1 MLVNFTVIGGN
12 ASKDLAKRIARRLK
26 AKYVDADTRTF
37 PDGESKIT
45 FRHNLKKSVV
55 LVVQSTYPP
64 VDTNL
69 LQILSII
76 SEVKKISSKIY
87 AIMPYMGYARQD
99 RQFLNGEI
107 VTMSVVAKMLQA
119 AGAKKAIVV
128 DIHSKTALRH
138 FKIPTENVSAIP
150 ELAKYLKKL
159 KLKNPIVVSPDTGG
173 SLRAKKFADVLKSD
187 FIVLKKSRNRKTGKV
202 SIQSTKAD
210 VNGKDLIIV
219 DDIISTGG
227 SVVKATQF
235 LKKQKCKRVFVVCT
249 HGLLVGDAEKNIKK
263 AGVTQIISTNTIPRS
278 ISKVDV
284 SGVIAQAV
292 Q

>member
-1 MLVNFTVIGGN
+1 MLVKFTVIGGN

-26 AKYVDADTRTF
+26 AKYVDVDTRTF

-55 LVVQSTYPP
+55 LIVQSTYPP

-107 VTMSVVAKMLQA
+107 ATMSVVAKMLQA
-119 AGAKKAIVV
+119 AGAKKAITV

-173 SLRAKKFADVLKSD
+173 SLRAKKFADILKSD
-187 FIVLKKSRNRKTGKV
+187 FITLKKSRNRKTGKV

-227 SVVKATQF
+227 SIVKATQF

>member
-159 KLKNPIVVSPDTGG
+159 KLKNPVVVSPDTGG

>member
-1 MLVNFTVIGGN
+1 MLVKFTVVGGN

-26 AKYVDADTRTF
+26 AKYVDVDTKTF

-45 FRHNLKKSVV
+45 FRHNLKKGVV
-55 LVVQSTYPP
+55 LIVQSTYPP

-107 VTMSVVAKMLQA
+107 ATMSVVAKMLQA

-159 KLKNPIVVSPDTGG
+159 KLKNPVIVSPDTGG
-173 SLRAKKFADVLKSD
+173 SLRAKKFADILKSD
-187 FIVLKKSRNRKTGKV
+187 FITLKKSRNRKTGKV

-210 VNGKDLIIV
+210 VKGKDLIIV
-219 DDIISTGG
+219 DDIVSTGG

>member
-1 MLVNFTVIGGN
+1 MLVKFTVVGGN

-26 AKYVDADTRTF
+26 AKYVDVDTRTF

-119 AGAKKAIVV
+119 AGAKKVIVV

-173 SLRAKKFADVLKSD
+173 SLRAKKFADILKSD
-187 FIVLKKSRNRKTGKV
+187 FITLKKSRNRKTGKV

-227 SVVKATQF
+227 SIVKATQF

>member
-12 ASKDLAKRIARRLK
+12 ASKGLAKRIARRLK

-76 SEVKKISSKIY
+76 SEAKKISSKIY

-119 AGAKKAIVV
+119 AGAKKIIAV

-173 SLRAKKFADVLKSD
+173 SLRAKKFADILKSD
-187 FIVLKKSRNRKTGKV
+187 FITLKKSRNRKTGKV

-284 SGVIAQAV
+284 SGVIVEAV

>member
-150 ELAKYLKKL
+150 ELVKYLKKL

-210 VNGKDLIIV
+210 VKGKDLIIV

>member
-1 MLVNFTVIGGN
+1 MLVKFTVVGGN

-26 AKYVDADTRTF
+26 AKYVDVDTRTF

-107 VTMSVVAKMLQA
+107 ATMSVVAKMLQA

-173 SLRAKKFADVLKSD
+173 SLRAKKFADILKSD
-187 FIVLKKSRNRKTGKV
+187 FITLKKSRNRKTGKV

-227 SVVKATQF
+227 SIVKATQF

-278 ISKVDV
+278 VSKVDV

>member
-1 MLVNFTVIGGN
+1 MLVKFTVVGGN

-26 AKYVDADTRTF
+26 AKYVDVDTRTF

-107 VTMSVVAKMLQA
+107 ATMSVVAKMLQA

-159 KLKNPIVVSPDTGG
+159 KLKNPVVVSPDTGG
-173 SLRAKKFADVLKSD
+173 SLRAKKFADILKSD
-187 FIVLKKSRNRKTGKV
+187 FITLKKSRNRKTGKV

-227 SVVKATQF
+227 SIVKATQF

>member
-1 MLVNFTVIGGN
+1 MLVKFTVVGGN

-76 SEVKKISSKIY
+76 SEAKKISSKIY

-119 AGAKKAIVV
+119 AGAKKIIAV

-173 SLRAKKFADVLKSD
+173 SLRAKKFADILKSD
-187 FIVLKKSRNRKTGKV
+187 FITLKKSRNRKTGKV

>member
-1 MLVNFTVIGGN
+1 MLVKFTVVGGN

-26 AKYVDADTRTF
+26 AKYVDVDTRTF

-55 LVVQSTYPP
+55 LIVQSTYPP

-159 KLKNPIVVSPDTGG
+159 KLKNPVIVSPDTGG
-173 SLRAKKFADVLKSD
+173 SLRAKKFADILKSD
-187 FIVLKKSRNRKTGKV
+187 FLTLKKSRNRKTGKV

-210 VNGKDLIIV
+210 VKGKDLIIV

>member
-1 MLVNFTVIGGN
+1 MLVKFTVVGGN

-26 AKYVDADTRTF
+26 AKYVDVDTRTF

-107 VTMSVVAKMLQA
+107 ATMSVVAKMLQA

-173 SLRAKKFADVLKSD
+173 SLRAKKFANILKSD
-187 FIVLKKSRNRKTGKV
+187 FITLKKSRNRKTGKV
-202 SIQSTKAD
+202 SIQSTKTD
-210 VNGKDLIIV
+210 VKGKDLIIV

>member
-12 ASKDLAKRIARRLK
+12 ASKGLAKRIARRLK

-76 SEVKKISSKIY
+76 SEAKKISSKIY

-119 AGAKKAIVV
+119 AGAKKIIAV

-173 SLRAKKFADVLKSD
+173 SLRAKKFADILKSD
-187 FIVLKKSRNRKTGKV
+187 FITLKKSRNRKTGKV

-227 SVVKATQF
+227 SIVKATQF

-278 ISKVDV
+278 VSKVDV

>member
-1 MLVNFTVIGGN
+1 MLVKFTVVGGN

-26 AKYVDADTRTF
+26 AKYVDVDTRTF

-55 LVVQSTYPP
+55 LIVQSTYPP

-107 VTMSVVAKMLQA
+107 ATMSVVAKMLQA

-173 SLRAKKFADVLKSD
+173 SLRAKKFADILKSD
-187 FIVLKKSRNRKTGKV
+187 FITLKKSRNRKTGKV
-202 SIQSTKAD
+202 SIQSTKTD
-210 VNGKDLIIV
+210 VKGKDLIIV
-219 DDIISTGG
+219 DDIVSTGG

>member
-26 AKYVDADTRTF
+26 AKYVDVDTRTF

-150 ELAKYLKKL
+150 ELVKYLKKL

-173 SLRAKKFADVLKSD
+173 SLRAKKFADILKSD
-187 FIVLKKSRNRKTGKV
+187 FITLKKSRNRKTGKV
-202 SIQSTKAD
+202 NIQSTKAD
-210 VNGKDLIIV
+210 VKGKDLIIV

>member
-1 MLVNFTVIGGN
+1 M
-12 ASKDLAKRIARRLK
+12 
-26 AKYVDADTRTF
+26 
-37 PDGESKIT
+37 
-45 FRHNLKKSVV
+45 
-55 LVVQSTYPP
+55 
-64 VDTNL
+64 
-69 LQILSII
+69 
-76 SEVKKISSKIY
+76 
-87 AIMPYMGYARQD
+87 
-99 RQFLNGEI
+99 
-107 VTMSVVAKMLQA
+107 
-119 AGAKKAIVV
+119 
-128 DIHSKTALRH
+128 
-138 FKIPTENVSAIP
+138 
-150 ELAKYLKKL
+150 
-159 KLKNPIVVSPDTGG
+159 
-173 SLRAKKFADVLKSD
+173 
-187 FIVLKKSRNRKTGKV
+187 

>member
-1 MLVNFTVIGGN
+1 MLVKFTVVGGN

-26 AKYVDADTRTF
+26 AKYVDVDTRTF

-107 VTMSVVAKMLQA
+107 ATMSVVAKMLQA

-173 SLRAKKFADVLKSD
+173 SLRAKKFADILKSD
-187 FIVLKKSRNRKTGKV
+187 FITLKKSRNRKTGKV

-210 VNGKDLIIV
+210 VKGKDLIIV
-219 DDIISTGG
+219 DDIVSTG
-227 SVVKATQF
+227 SSIVKATQF

>member
-1 MLVNFTVIGGN
+1 MLVKFTVVGGN

-26 AKYVDADTRTF
+26 AKYVDVDTRTF

-107 VTMSVVAKMLQA
+107 ATMSVVAKMLQA
-119 AGAKKAIVV
+119 AGAKKIIVV

-173 SLRAKKFADVLKSD
+173 SLRAKKFADILKSD
-187 FIVLKKSRNRKTGKV
+187 FITLKKSRNRKTGKV

-227 SVVKATQF
+227 SIVKATQF

-278 ISKVDV
+278 VSKVDV

>member
-12 ASKDLAKRIARRLK
+12 ASKGLAKRIARRLK

-99 RQFLNGEI
+99 RQFLSGEI

-173 SLRAKKFADVLKSD
+173 SLRAKKFADILKSD
-187 FIVLKKSRNRKTGKV
+187 FITLKKSRNRKTGKV
-202 SIQSTKAD
+202 SIRSTKAD

-235 LKKQKCKRVFVVCT
+235 LKKQKCKRIFVVCT
-249 HGLLVGDAEKNIKK
+249 HGLLIGDAEKNIKK

>member
-150 ELAKYLKKL
+150 ELVKYLKKL
-159 KLKNPIVVSPDTGG
+159 KLKNPVVVSPDTGG

-210 VNGKDLIIV
+210 VKGKDLVIV

>member
-26 AKYVDADTRTF
+26 AKYVDVDTRTF

-55 LVVQSTYPP
+55 LIVQSTYPP

-87 AIMPYMGYARQD
+87 AVIPYMGYARQD

-107 VTMSVVAKMLQA
+107 ATMSVVAKMLQA

-187 FIVLKKSRNRKTGKV
+187 FITLKKSRNRKTGKV
-202 SIQSTKAD
+202 IIQSTKAD
-210 VNGKDLIIV
+210 VKGKDLIII

-227 SVVKATQF
+227 SIVKATQF

>member
-1 MLVNFTVIGGN
+1 MLVKFTVVGGN

-26 AKYVDADTRTF
+26 AKYVDVDTRTF

-55 LVVQSTYPP
+55 LIVQSTYPP

-107 VTMSVVAKMLQA
+107 ATMSVVAKMLQA

-159 KLKNPIVVSPDTGG
+159 KLKNPVIVSPDTGG
-173 SLRAKKFADVLKSD
+173 SLRAKKFADILKSD
-187 FIVLKKSRNRKTGKV
+187 FITLKKSRNRKTGKV
-202 SIQSTKAD
+202 SIQSTKVD

-227 SVVKATQF
+227 SIVKATQF

>member
-1 MLVNFTVIGGN
+1 VLVKFTVVGGN

-26 AKYVDADTRTF
+26 AKYVDVDTRTF

-55 LVVQSTYPP
+55 LIVQSTYPP

-107 VTMSVVAKMLQA
+107 ATMSVVAKMLQA

-173 SLRAKKFADVLKSD
+173 SLRAKKFADILKSD
-187 FIVLKKSRNRKTGKV
+187 FITLKKSRNRKTGKV
-202 SIQSTKAD
+202 NIQSTKAD
-210 VNGKDLIIV
+210 VKGKDLIIV
-219 DDIISTGG
+219 DDIVSTGG

>member
-1 MLVNFTVIGGN
+1 MLVKFTVIGGN

-55 LVVQSTYPP
+55 LIVQSTYPP

-119 AGAKKAIVV
+119 AGAKKIIAV

-173 SLRAKKFADVLKSD
+173 SLRAKKFADILKSD
-187 FIVLKKSRNRKTGKV
+187 FITLKKSRNRKTGKV
-202 SIQSTKAD
+202 SIRSTKAD

>member
-1 MLVNFTVIGGN
+1 MLVKFTVVGGN

-26 AKYVDADTRTF
+26 AKYVDVDTRTF

-119 AGAKKAIVV
+119 AGAKKIIAV

-173 SLRAKKFADVLKSD
+173 SLRAKKFADILKSD
-187 FIVLKKSRNRKTGKV
+187 FITLKKSRNRKTGKV

>member
-1 MLVNFTVIGGN
+1 MLVKFTVIGGN

-26 AKYVDADTRTF
+26 AKYVDVDTRTF

-119 AGAKKAIVV
+119 AGAKKIIAV

-173 SLRAKKFADVLKSD
+173 SLRAKKFADILKSD
-187 FIVLKKSRNRKTGKV
+187 FITLKKSRNRKTGKV

-235 LKKQKCKRVFVVCT
+235 LKKQKCKRVFAVCT

>member
-1 MLVNFTVIGGN
+1 MLVKFTVVGGN

-26 AKYVDADTRTF
+26 AKYVDVDTRTF

-45 FRHNLKKSVV
+45 FRYNLKKSVV

-107 VTMSVVAKMLQA
+107 ATMSVVAKMLQA
-119 AGAKKAIVV
+119 AGAKKIIAV

-173 SLRAKKFADVLKSD
+173 SLRAKKFADILKSD
-187 FIVLKKSRNRKTGKV
+187 FITLKKSRNRKTGKV

-210 VNGKDLIIV
+210 VKGKDLIIV
-219 DDIISTGG
+219 DDIVSTGG

>member
-1 MLVNFTVIGGN
+1 MVKFAVIGGN

-26 AKYVDADTRTF
+26 AKYVDVDTRTF

-76 SEVKKISSKIY
+76 SEAKKISSKIY

-119 AGAKKAIVV
+119 AGAKKIIAV

-173 SLRAKKFADVLKSD
+173 SLRAKKFADILKSD
-187 FIVLKKSRNRKTGKV
+187 FITLKKSRNRKTGKV
-202 SIQSTKAD
+202 NIQSTKAD
-210 VNGKDLIIV
+210 VKGKDLIIV

-263 AGVTQIISTNTIPRS
+263 AGVAQIISTNTIPRS
-278 ISKVDV
+278 VSKVDV
-284 SGVIAQAV
+284 SGVIVEAV

>member
-1 MLVNFTVIGGN
+1 MLVKFTVIGGN

-26 AKYVDADTRTF
+26 AKYVDVDTRTF

-55 LVVQSTYPP
+55 LIVQSTYPP

-87 AIMPYMGYARQD
+87 AIIPYMGYARQD

-119 AGAKKAIVV
+119 AGAKKAIAV

-173 SLRAKKFADVLKSD
+173 SLRAKKFADILKSD
-187 FIVLKKSRNRKTGKV
+187 FITLKKSRNRKTGKV
-202 SIQSTKAD
+202 SIRSTKAD

>member
-187 FIVLKKSRNRKTGKV
+187 FITLKKSRNRKTGKV

-284 SGVIAQAV
+284 SGVIAKAV